1 MDLEP
6 DITQRIEKEFSE
18 LSSSVENVLNKLATV
33 PEFQRVAR
41 CVLFLANGD
50 EKKLAHFVTVA
61 LTDYRDVIWWA
72 EYDGKEE
79 RLRDFSRPFTAGDH
93 EQAR

>member
-6 DITQRIEKEFSE
+6 DITQQIEKEFDRS
-18 LSSSVENVLNKLATV
+18 LCSSVREALAPLETV

-41 CVLFLANGD
+41 CVLFLASGD
-50 EKKLAHFVTVA
+50 ENKLAHFVTAA

-79 RLRDFSRPFTAGDH
+79 RLRDLARPFTTG
-93 EQAR
+93 E

>member
-6 DITQRIEKEFSE
+6 DITQKIEKEFDSSE
-18 LSSSVENVLNKLATV
+18 YSTIRATLAPLETV

-41 CVLFLANGD
+41 CVIFLAGGD
-50 EKKLAHFVTVA
+50 QSKLADFVAAA
-61 LTDYRDVIWWA
+61 LGDYRDVIWWA

-79 RLRDFSRPFTAGDH
+79 RLRDFARPFA
-93 EQAR
+93 E

>member
-6 DITQRIEKEFSE
+6 DITRRIDEEFSG
-18 LSSSVENVLNKLATV
+18 SVRSPVREKLATLETV

-41 CVLFLANGD
+41 CVLFLANGAED
-50 EKKLAHFVTVA
+50 KIAYFVTAA

-72 EYDGKEE
+72 EYDGTEK
-79 RLRDFSRPFTAGDH
+79 RLRDFARPFLAVD
-93 EQAR
+93 